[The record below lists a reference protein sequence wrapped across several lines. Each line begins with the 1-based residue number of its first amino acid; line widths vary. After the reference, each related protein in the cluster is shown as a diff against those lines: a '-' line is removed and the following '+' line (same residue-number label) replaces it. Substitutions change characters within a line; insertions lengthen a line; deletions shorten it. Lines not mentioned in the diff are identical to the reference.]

1 MLSQENRLHRSSDF
15 RRVVRTGVKVTCGH
29 VVVYAA
35 RQDNDKELAASV
47 TGSHPHSATSEN
59 PPRVGLIVSKAVG
72 NAVVRH
78 RTSRRLRHV
87 CMTFIPKLPASV
99 DVVIR
104 ALPASATASSEQLE
118 KDLAK
123 ALRKQWDI

>member
-1 MLSQENRLHRSSDF
+1 MRGS
-15 RRVVRTGVKVTCGH
+15 RRQGTRT
-29 VVVYAA
+29 VVVHARDTMSVNSNGNMGNPAEIAA
-35 RQDNDKELAASV
+35 
-47 TGSHPHSATSEN
+47 TG
-59 PPRVGLIVSKAVG
+59 PRFGLIVSKAVG

-87 CMTFIPKLPASV
+87 CMTFIPKLPSSV

>member
-1 MLSQENRLHRSSDF
+1 MKGS
-15 RRVVRTGVKVTCGH
+15 RRAGTRT
-29 VVVYAA
+29 VVVHARDNAGTDKAA
-35 RQDNDKELAASV
+35 DIAA
-47 TGSHPHSATSEN
+47 TG
-59 PPRVGLIVSKAVG
+59 PRFGLIVSKAVG

-87 CMTFIPKLPASV
+87 CMTFIPKLPAS
-99 DVVIR
+99 
-104 ALPASATASSEQLE
+104 ATASSEQLE

>member
-1 MLSQENRLHRSSDF
+1 MLPAQHKFTSPTQF
-15 RRVVRTGVKVTCGH
+15 RRTMKGSRRAGTRT
-29 VVVYAA
+29 VVVHA
-35 RQDNDKELAASV
+35 RDNAGTDKEAEIAA
-47 TGSHPHSATSEN
+47 TG
-59 PPRVGLIVSKAVG
+59 PRFGLIVSKAVG

>member
-1 MLSQENRLHRSSDF
+1 M
-15 RRVVRTGVKVTCGH
+15 TCGH

-87 CMTFIPKLPASV
+87 CMTFISKLPASV